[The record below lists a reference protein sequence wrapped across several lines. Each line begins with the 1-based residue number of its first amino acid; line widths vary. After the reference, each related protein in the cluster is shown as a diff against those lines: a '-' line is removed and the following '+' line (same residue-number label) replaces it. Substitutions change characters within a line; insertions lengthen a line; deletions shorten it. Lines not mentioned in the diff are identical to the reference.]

1 MGGADPRLLVPTAE
15 FPASLTIVLKQLLA
29 QRWTMIVA
37 AVVVVVAVISMFVE
51 VRLPGDWDRRPR
63 GSVEDIARLR
73 DRDDLN
79 VLFIVV
85 DTLRAERLGSYGYER
100 DTSPFLDS
108 LAESG
113 VRFGRH
119 LAQSSWTKSSMAS
132 LWTGIYPARTG
143 ITRYDDI
150 IPDAA
155 RMPAEVLHKAGFQ
168 TVGLWRNGWV
178 APTFGFDQGFDV
190 YQRPV
195 SMPLPPNVRR
205 ENPTLGEKGTDESLI
220 EVAMEFLRVDGGKPW
235 FLYLHLMDL
244 HEYIYDAESAL
255 FGSSHSDNYDNSIH
269 WTDGSIRILFE
280 ALSELGQ
287 LDKTIVAIVSDH
299 GEAFLERG
307 FEGHAR
313 AVYRESTEIPFLL
326 SFPFRLEPGVVVEAR
341 TQNVDVWPTLFDLLG
356 IEVPAGAGLDGR
368 SRMPDILSSAAGEAP
383 DDRGRIAIA
392 DLDQTWAQRES
403 APLPAIAVVEG
414 PLRYVRMDR
423 VDESRNERLFDAT
436 GDPLERRDRAADDPE
451 TLERMRAAA
460 DEYYESD
467 PVWGAPPTRE
477 IGELELNLL
486 RALGYK
492 IE

>member
-1 MGGADPRLLVPTAE
+1 ML
-15 FPASLTIVLKQLLA
+15 
-29 QRWTMIVA
+29 VA
-37 AVVVVVAVISMFVE
+37 AGIVVVAILSMFVE

-63 GSVEDIARLR
+63 GSVDDIARLR
-73 DRDDLN
+73 DRDDVN

-100 DTSPFLDS
+100 DTSPFLDG

-119 LAQSSWTKSSMAS
+119 LAQSTWTKSSMVS
-132 LWTGIYPARTG
+132 LWTGLYPARTG
-143 ITRYDDI
+143 ITRYDNV

-155 RMPAEVLHKAGFQ
+155 QMAAEVLQEAGFQ

-195 SMPLPPNVRR
+195 PAPLPPNVRR
-205 ENPTLGEKGTDESLI
+205 ENPTLTEKGTDQSVTD
-220 EVAMEFLRVDGGKPW
+220 VAVEFVRVSGQQPW

-255 FGSSHSDNYDNSIH
+255 FGSSHSDNYDNSIR
-269 WTDGSIRILFE
+269 WTDGSIELLLE
-280 ALSELGQ
+280 NLAELGQ
-287 LDKTIVAIVSDH
+287 LDNTIVAIVSDH

-307 FEGHAR
+307 YEGHAR
-313 AVYRESTEIPFLL
+313 AVYRESTEVPFLL
-326 SFPFRLEPGVVVEAR
+326 SLPFRLEPGVVVEAR
-341 TQNVDVWPTLFDLLG
+341 TQNVDVWPTIFDLLG
-356 IEVPAGAGLDGR
+356 LETPEGIDGR
-368 SRMPDILSSAAGEAP
+368 SRLPDILSSASGQLP
-383 DDRGRIAIA
+383 DDDGRIAIA
-392 DLDQTWAQRES
+392 DLDQTWALRES
-403 APLPAIAVVEG
+403 DPMPTIAVVDG
-414 PLRYVRMDR
+414 SLRYVRIEQPEDR
-423 VDESRNERLFDAT
+423 RVEKLFDAAN
-436 GDPLERRDRAADDPE
+436 DPRELRNLAAEEPE
-451 TLERMRAAA
+451 TLERLSTVA
-460 DEYYESD
+460 DDYYQSE
-467 PVWGAPPTRE
+467 PVWGEAPTRE